1 MVRRRVGIPVMLML
15 IALLVVGSV
24 AYAQGGSGYDLS
36 WWTVDG
42 GGGSLSNGS
51 YALSGSV
58 GQPDAGT
65 ALTGGNYTLVG
76 GFWGAGAAGYQ
87 VYLPV
92 VLRNR

>member
-1 MVRRRVGIPVMLML
+1 MDKRYVGVLLMVML

-24 AYAQGGSGYDLS
+24 AHAQGSSGYDLS
-36 WWTVDG
+36 WWTADG
-42 GGGSLSNGS
+42 GGGTLSNGS
-51 YALSGSV
+51 YALSGTI

-65 ALTGGNYTLVG
+65 TLTNGNYTLVG